1 MKFAVVGGINLDV
14 TGVITGETRPGD
26 SNPGRIS
33 LSPGG
38 VGRNIAAAL
47 MEHGQEVLFVTALPG
62 GMAGYALRRDCL
74 ERGMDLSRAVDAA
87 EGESMYLSLH
97 SREGEMLLAVNDM
110 SAAEHVT
117 YDVIKAASE
126 DINRTSAC
134 VIDANLSDKALKGIS
149 DSISVPLVADA
160 VSVSKCARLKPLFPR
175 LKAFKP
181 NLMEAQFLTGE
192 TAPALAARAL
202 RRMGVEMVFIS
213 LGKDGLYYLGENGEG
228 LLPPERT
235 FSCQT
240 TGAGDSLCA
249 GLAMGTAQGLDV
261 RQTALLGQK
270 LAFERLSQNEI
281 KAQFTAP

>member
-1 MKFAVVGGINLDV
+1 MRFAVVGGINLDV

-26 SNPGRIS
+26 SNPGRIG

-38 VGRNIAAAL
+38 VGRNIATAL
-47 MEHGQEVLFVTALPG
+47 REHGQEVLFVTALPG
-62 GMAGYALRRDCL
+62 GMAGDALKQDCIK
-74 ERGMDLSRAVDAA
+74 RGLDLSRAVDAA

-117 YDVIKAASE
+117 YNVVKAASE
-126 DINRTSAC
+126 DINRSAAC
-134 VIDANLSDKALKGIS
+134 VVDANLSEEALKSIS
-149 DSISVPLVADA
+149 DCMKVPLVADA

-175 LKAFKP
+175 LTAFKP
-181 NLMEAQFLTGE
+181 NLMEAQSLTGE
-192 TAPALAARAL
+192 TSPAPAARAL
-202 RRMGVEMVFIS
+202 CRMGIRRVFIS
-213 LGKDGLYYLGENGEG
+213 LGKDGLYCLGENWEG
-228 LLPPERT
+228 LHATERA

-249 GLAMGTAQGLDV
+249 GLAMGTALGLDV
-261 RQTALLGQK
+261 KQTALLGQK

>member
-1 MKFAVVGGINLDV
+1 MDICATTAVPFVA
-14 TGVITGETRPGD
+14 RD
-26 SNPGRIS
+26 SNPGMVRTA
-33 LSPGG
+33 PGG
-38 VGRNIAAAL
+38 VGRNIATAL
-47 MEHGQEVLFVTALPG
+47 REHGQEVLFVTALPG
-62 GMAGYALRRDCL
+62 GMAGDALKQDCIK
-74 ERGMDLSRAVDAA
+74 RGLDLSRAVDAA

-117 YDVIKAASE
+117 YNVVKAASE
-126 DINRTSAC
+126 DINRSAAC
-134 VIDANLSDKALKGIS
+134 VVDANLSEEALKSIS
-149 DSISVPLVADA
+149 DCMKVPLVADA
-160 VSVSKCARLKPLFPR
+160 VSVSKC
-175 LKAFKP
+175 
-181 NLMEAQFLTGE
+181 
-192 TAPALAARAL
+192 
-202 RRMGVEMVFIS
+202 S

-249 GLAMGTAQGLDV
+249 GLAMGTALGLDV
-261 RQTALLGQK
+261 KQTALLGQK